1 MKPYPPTMRE
11 RRRYISFKIHTKN
24 LVSPREAGNAI
35 SSAAMSLLGESGYA
49 EANFS
54 IIELEGG
61 RGIARTAHTKLEEA
75 VFAITLVTELAQQPG
90 WVEITGISGTL
101 KKTRSE
107 AKGI

>member
-11 RRRYISFKIHTKN
+11 RRRYVSFKIHTKDP
-24 LVSPREAGNAI
+24 VTSREAGNSI
-35 SSAAMSLLGESGYA
+35 SSVVMGLLGESGYA

-54 IIELEGG
+54 IIELEEG

-75 VFAITLVTELAQQPG
+75 VFAITLVTELGKAPG
-90 WVEITGISGTL
+90 WVEVTGISGTL